1 MRTRTTLN
9 LTKLPYFDRTAYQCD
24 FENSNVADGNDGCLI
39 ECAIDQSVK
48 HNWETDWSWECISVE
63 ESGGNCSG
71 DFQRDC
77 DADPEEFDPQCACPE
92 ERWMNAD
99 CSEARLCTDEES
111 VTCPEG
117 QIVYSNSLIDGTAL
131 EEGIKCVD
139 EDEADC
145 PETSYHIGCNGM
157 TNISKY
163 YYIKR
168 LFTLS

>member
-1 MRTRTTLN
+1 M
-9 LTKLPYFDRTAYQCD
+9 
-24 FENSNVADGNDGCLI
+24 ADGNDGCLI
-39 ECAIDQSVK
+39 ECAIDEAVK

-63 ESGGNCSG
+63 ESSRDCTG

-99 CSEARLCTDEES
+99 CSEARLCTEEES

-139 EDEADC
+139 EDEEDC

-157 TNISKY
+157 TYCIFRNIIFREYSHHLKL
-163 YYIKR
+163 IMSITNIQQHQQSNSN
-168 LFTLS
+168 FFAC